1 MNCSLNKVAGLIAA
15 AIAALIAAI
24 GLSYLW
30 ITALPLFGAAALVAS
45 VAFYFIP
52 AIKQAILDYVAC
64 RGPSDKC
71 RISLALDNLGQ
82 AAAILSVVSFAVA
95 ATMQIAALAFL
106 YSWFLSW
113 LGVGMMAAVV
123 LLVKAGQYSCAITGL
138 ILLGVLSN
146 VWAYKKCMDE
156 QQPPGTANGDR
167 GDGGFVARR

>member
-15 AIAALIAAI
+15 AIAALVAAI
-24 GLSYLW
+24 ALSALW

-82 AAAILSVVSFAVA
+82 AAAVLSVVSFAVA

-113 LGVGMMAAVV
+113 LGIGMMVAVA
-123 LLVKAGQYSCAITGL
+123 LLVKTGQYSCAITVL

-146 VWAYKKCMDE
+146 IWAYKKCLDE
-156 QQPPGTANGDR
+156 QQPSGPAGSNF
-167 GDGGFVARR
+167 GDGTFEA